1 MQIAHMRELFA
12 VPIMPAKRKLL
23 PKPCPICEDN
33 YGTFQLVLFN
43 SKYKF
48 SRHNITCRIRHY
60 NSGLHAQI
68 RKSIRKGKGARTLYK
83 GQWHSFQ
90 MDDSVK
96 GITEPS
102 GEIIPWH
109 EYFQKTGKTHLK
121 STTIKADQDLI
132 AFIKKYGWR
141 VKRTDSEIKQHR

>member
-1 MQIAHMRELFA
+1 VINHKTCLLDSVSVADIIIFIAVIIHIAYARELHT
-12 VPIMPAKRKLL
+12 VPITPAKRKLL
-23 PKPCPICEDN
+23 PKPCPICGDK
-33 YGTFQLVLFN
+33 YGMFQLVLFN

-68 RKSIRKGKGARTLYK
+68 RKNIRKGKGARTLYK

-90 MDDSVK
+90 MDESVK

-102 GEIIPWH
+102 GEIYHGMNI
-109 EYFQKTGKTHLK
+109 FKKQ
-121 STTIKADQDLI
+121 ARLI
-132 AFIKKYGWR
+132 
-141 VKRTDSEIKQHR
+141 